1 MNPNR
6 RSKRLSSMPS
16 TQHKET
22 KSLSSML
29 QSTSNPIAIHR
40 LMFSSLLVTMLFLTA
55 CESLEYRPPA
65 VGREGDVVVVMDS
78 ARWNGPLGDAVR
90 THVSPYLGT
99 LPAPEREFALKQMTI
114 TSQSVLEG
122 IQKQKNVIFVA
133 PLSDES
139 REAAFL
145 RSRLDSTAL
154 SAIQGGQASVIPRR
168 DLWRTGQ
175 QVIYVFGDTEESIMS
190 ELEAR
195 GTDIRYQFNT
205 ITRERV
211 QVDMFE
217 KGRQFDLEK
226 GIEDKHDFSIRV
238 QHDYFTSMDTTNFV
252 WLRRVVDSNSWRS
265 LFVYYID
272 DFDPTNLTPEW
283 VHAARDRITETNIR
297 GNADGFVLID
307 YRRELITEN
316 IDFLGRFA
324 YETRGLWHMV
334 EENEQTGDLME
345 FGMGGPFVNYTFY
358 DDETRRLYM
367 IDGMVFAPGYDKRE
381 FLRHM
386 EVIAHTFRNGTEVA
400 ADRAASGEVVD

>member
-1 MNPNR
+1 M
-6 RSKRLSSMPS
+6 LH
-16 TQHKET
+16 TQHQMNLNLPSIHQPT
-22 KSLSSML
+22 
-29 QSTSNPIAIHR
+29 STRPAVHR
-40 LMFSSLLVTMLFLTA
+40 LIFSAILASMLFLTA

-78 ARWNGPLGDAVR
+78 ARWNGPIGDAVR
-90 THVSPYLGT
+90 MHVSPYLGT
-99 LPAPEREFALKQMTI
+99 LPAPEREFSLNQMTI

-154 SAIQGGQASVIPRR
+154 SAIRGGQASVIPRR
-168 DLWRTGQ
+168 DLWRTEQ
-175 QVIYVFGDTEESIMS
+175 QVIYVFGDTEESILR

-195 GTDIRYQFNT
+195 GSDIRYQFNT

-217 KGRQFDLEK
+217 KGRQFDIERA
-226 GIEDKHDFSIRV
+226 IEDKHDFSIRV
-238 QHDYFTSMDTTNFV
+238 QHDYFTSIDTTNFV

-272 DFDPTNLTPEW
+272 NFDPTNLTPEW
-283 VHAARDRITETNIR
+283 VYAARDRITETNVR

-307 YRRELITEN
+307 YRRELNTEN
-316 IDFLGRFA
+316 IDFLGRFG

-358 DDETRRLYM
+358 DDESRRLYM

-400 ADRAASGEVVD
+400 TARAASGEGVD

>member
-1 MNPNR
+1 
-6 RSKRLSSMPS
+6 
-16 TQHKET
+16 
-22 KSLSSML
+22 
-29 QSTSNPIAIHR
+29 
-40 LMFSSLLVTMLFLTA
+40 
-55 CESLEYRPPA
+55 
-65 VGREGDVVVVMDS
+65 
-78 ARWNGPLGDAVR
+78 
-90 THVSPYLGT
+90 
-99 LPAPEREFALKQMTI
+99 
-114 TSQSVLEG
+114 
-122 IQKQKNVIFVA
+122 
-133 PLSDES
+133 
-139 REAAFL
+139 
-145 RSRLDSTAL
+145 
-154 SAIQGGQASVIPRR
+154 
-168 DLWRTGQ
+168 
-175 QVIYVFGDTEESIMS
+175 VIYVFGDTEESIMS

-217 KGRQFDLEK
+217 KGRQFDIEK

-358 DDETRRLYM
+358 DDESRRLYM
-367 IDGMVFAPGYDKRE
+367 IDGMVFAPGYAKRE